1 MKMKLKSIQLVLFTL
16 FTPILFAQ
24 NLQKAWLYLAQ
35 NEFEKSTQSFQDA
48 IKNNENVADAHLGLS
63 LVNTILDKDVTDILN
78 PYFTFIEKSDNPN
91 PYVEALWSFD
101 IDNLTK
107 ENILIIE
114 ELSKN
119 TNTKISAYA
128 HYLLGNYYYK
138 MKDEAKYLFHF
149 NANQPI
155 RKWQILGNFENISK
169 SGFHKN
175 YEALTH
181 PEKDYVF
188 KNKYGGSIKWQNI
201 DQTDIYGWLNFN
213 HHYFVSNSLFYA
225 QTFYQANID
234 QEVQLRIGV
243 TGAIKVWINDQLVI
257 QESEERDTKVDHF
270 VVQAQMKKGNN
281 RILIQIGSSDLEGV
295 ELYARL
301 TDLNGQPIEN
311 TNFTNQFAT
320 YNKDIP
326 VHSKVVTDE
335 TENFFK
341 DKIANQPDEIL
352 NYLVLAQYYILEYRI
367 EEAKEVVNNALVKY
381 PNSLLLLSD
390 LTLIYLRDENTTGSS
405 TILEK
410 IKNEN
415 PETLIALKMRY
426 QEEIGKENYDEA
438 IKILDVIEK
447 KGTTIKFM
455 IGSRISLAA
464 LKGQMSTMMN
474 LIEDAYKT
482 YPDDFSIVNLKY
494 IVEKEVNQNQKMAIK
509 VIENYLNDYQNDE
522 ATELLFDLYIE
533 KGEFKKAYALYENIL
548 KFNPSYIGYVKA
560 IADSNFITG
569 NYDEA
574 LKYYGKVLEIA
585 PYIGEYHGNVA
596 KTYSEKK
603 MKKEAIEKYKDAILF
618 NPSDYDSREK
628 LRDLEGKPEVFS
640 NFSQPDVYDI
650 YKKSPKPVDFPE
662 DNSIVLVDEVQKVLY
677 PEGGSEEKHI
687 TLIKIFNSD
696 GVDTWKEYSVPS
708 YWDQTLQ
715 IEKAEILKKNG
726 SIVKAQANDSDLVF
740 SNLEIEDAIHI
751 TYKIKNYHSGILG
764 KHIWE
769 EHFFKYFF
777 PIQYTSFS
785 LMVPENQKLNYKVL
799 HAQIEPQVEK
809 VNEFK
814 KYTWKAQ
821 DVPSYK
827 SENLMPALEDVAPIL
842 HLSTISDWNVI
853 NNWYADISNSKADVN
868 YEVKQTVE
876 TLFKGKENLS
886 KKEIVKT
893 IYDYIVNE
901 IHYIS
906 VPFLQSD
913 YIPQKAS
920 NVLNTKQGDCKD
932 VSTLFVSMCKAMN
945 IDADLVLV
953 NTSDNGLESLVV
965 PNTLFNHCIAQVNID
980 QIDYNVELTDSN
992 LPFST
997 ASINLKNALTL
1008 RINENL
1014 NSTLTSLKMPNS
1026 VKTFAERK
1034 SEISF
1039 DKDVMTV
1046 AVNSKKYG
1054 DAASSMRSNYEFL
1067 GDQERFKG
1075 FQNDIAD
1082 TDNKNNQ
1089 LIEYAFISGLN
1100 DNSDFIEYTYKYKQ
1114 ANSMTEVAGLSIVKV
1129 PYVDGL
1135 NTLFFANT
1143 VEREFPISLW
1153 NYFNYIL
1160 ESEEVIIQIPTGK
1173 TLVELPKPVTI
1184 KDAHFSYTLTFELKG
1199 NTIVSKRRFD
1209 LLKDIVNPE
1218 NYKTF
1223 KENIELLAKAD
1234 KTQLA
1239 FKS

>member
-16 FTPILFAQ
+16 FTPVLFAQ
-24 NLQKAWLYLAQ
+24 NLQKGWQYLGQ
-35 NEFEKSTQSFQDA
+35 NEFEKSAKSFQDA
-48 IKNNENVADAHLGLS
+48 IKNNENVAEAHLGLS
-63 LVNTILDKDVTDILN
+63 FVNTIIDKDEADILN
-78 PYFTFIEKSDNPN
+78 PYFSFIEKSSNPN
-91 PYVEALWSFD
+91 PYVEALWSF
-101 IDNLTK
+101 NLNMLSK
-107 ENILIIE
+107 ENIAIIE
-114 ELSKN
+114 KLSASS
-119 TNTKISAYA
+119 NTKISAYA
-128 HYLLGNYYYK
+128 HHILGSYYYK
-138 MKDEAKYLFHF
+138 MKDETKYMFHY

-169 SGFHKN
+169 SGFHKDF
-175 YEALTH
+175 EALAH

-188 KNKYGGSIKWQNI
+188 KNKYGGSIKWQQI
-201 DQTDIYGWLNFN
+201 DQTDINGWLNFN

-225 QTFYQANID
+225 QTFYQATND

-243 TGAIKVWINDQLVI
+243 TGAVKVWVNDQLVL
-257 QESEERDTKVDHF
+257 QEPEERDTKVDHF
-270 VVQAQMKKGNN
+270 VIQTNMNKGNN

-295 ELYARL
+295 ELYVRL

-311 TNFTNQFAT
+311 SNFTNQLTT
-320 YNKDIP
+320 YNKNNE
-326 VHSKVVTDE
+326 VKSKIVANE

-352 NYLVLAQYYILEYRI
+352 NHLVLAQYYILESRI
-367 EEAKEVVNNALVKY
+367 EEAKEIVNNALERF
-381 PNSLLLLSD
+381 PNSLSFLSD
-390 LTLIYLRDENTTGSS
+390 LTLIYMHDDNSTGSS

-415 PETLIALKMRY
+415 PENLIALKMKY
-426 QEEIGKENYDEA
+426 QEEVDKENYDEA

-447 KGTTIKFM
+447 KGTKKKYM
-455 IGSRISLAA
+455 IGSRIAMAA
-464 LKGQMSTMMN
+464 FKGQMSTMLN
-474 LIEDAYKT
+474 LIEDAYKA
-482 YPDDFSIVNLKY
+482 YPDDYSIVNLKY
-494 IVEKEVNQNQKMAIK
+494 IVEKEINQNQKMAIK
-509 VIENYLNDYQNDE
+509 VIENYLNDFQNDE

-533 KGEFKKAYALYENIL
+533 KGEFKKAYALYENII
-548 KFNPSYIGYVKA
+548 KYNPTYIGYVKA

-574 LKYYGKVLEIA
+574 IKNYSKVLQIA
-585 PYIGEYHGNVA
+585 PYIGEYHANLA
-596 KTYSEKK
+596 KTFSEMK

-650 YKKSPKPVDFPE
+650 YKKSPKPTDFPE
-662 DNSIVLVDEVQKVLY
+662 DNSMVLVEEVQKVLY

-687 TLIKIFNSD
+687 FLVKVFNSD
-696 GVDTWKEYSVPS
+696 GIDTWKEYSVQRF
-708 YWDQTLQ
+708 WDQTLN

-726 SIVKAQANDSDLVF
+726 SIVKAQTNGSDIVF

-785 LMVPENQKLNYKVL
+785 LMVPENQNLNYKVL

-814 KYTWKAQ
+814 KYTWKVQ
-821 DVPSYK
+821 NVPSYK
-827 SENLMPALEDVAPIL
+827 SENLMPELEDVAPIL

-876 TLFKGKENLS
+876 TLFKGKDNLS
-886 KKEIVKT
+886 KKEIVET
-893 IYDYIVNE
+893 IYNYIVNE

-913 YIPQKAS
+913 YIPQRAS

-965 PNTLFNHCIAQVNID
+965 PNNQFNHCIAHVNLD

-997 ASINLKNALTL
+997 ASQTLQNALSL
-1008 RINENL
+1008 RINENQ

-1054 DAASSMRSNYEFL
+1054 DAASGMRSNYEFL

-1100 DNSDFIEYTYKYKQ
+1100 DNSDFVEYTYKYKQ
-1114 ANSMTEVAGLSIVKV
+1114 ANSMTEVAGLSIFKI

-1143 VEREFPISLW
+1143 VDREFPISLW
-1153 NYFNYIL
+1153 NYFVYIS
-1160 ESEEVIIQIPTGK
+1160 EKEEVVIQIPTGK

-1184 KDAHFSYTLTFELKG
+1184 QDAHFSYTLTFELKG
-1199 NTIVSKRRFD
+1199 NSVVTKRRFD

-1218 NYKTF
+1218 NYKSF